1 MAVRSI
7 TQIGAPVLRQRA
19 REVTHAELASP
30 TLQVLIDDLIDTMH
44 DARGAGLAAPQVGES
59 VRVVV
64 IEVPAEPP
72 HPYRPEIPLTVLVNP
87 ALTPVDDE
95 RFAHAEGCLSVP
107 ALRGRVARAA
117 RVRVQA
123 WDRHG
128 AAIDEV
134 VVGLTAATY
143 QHEVDHLDGVLFVD
157 RVDLQTLATMAE
169 FERHQLPDVIA
180 EARAVVARL
189 GG

>member
-1 MAVRSI
+1 M
-7 TQIGAPVLRQRA
+7 
-19 REVTHAELASP
+19 
-30 TLQVLIDDLIDTMH
+30 
-44 DARGAGLAAPQVGES
+44 
-59 VRVVV
+59 
-64 IEVPAEPP
+64 
-72 HPYRPEIPLTVLVNP
+72 
-87 ALTPVDDE
+87 
-95 RFAHAEGCLSVP
+95 
-107 ALRGRVARAA
+107 
-117 RVRVQA
+117 
-123 WDRHG
+123 DRHG

>member
-1 MAVRSI
+1 M
-7 TQIGAPVLRQRA
+7 
-19 REVTHAELASP
+19 
-30 TLQVLIDDLIDTMH
+30 
-44 DARGAGLAAPQVGES
+44 
-59 VRVVV
+59 RVVV

-72 HPYRPEIPLTVLVNP
+72 HPYRPAIPLTVLVNP